1 MLAGAHFFACH
12 VLFIIPINLHWS
24 SRIEKYR
31 IAAFDCSESSDL
43 GTSLCSVLA
52 GTSEWANLYVRHCF
66 RLYKRNMKDECWKHL
81 ETFFFG
87 LRACCT
93 EVDAIGGR
101 GWPDMTTEERRERVV
116 LVQRC
121 RTMLQLAGRLWTAA
135 RNGPFQQFLFV
146 ARTAGLG
153 RSDSAVELF
162 ELEAK
167 AHHGSG
173 SGVIS
178 GVVIPA
184 LVKVFSTAKQR
195 DHGDPVDPH
204 RWAAWLDTG
213 PSPSLSGDPC
223 TGPSSPPPLLED
235 LGLTEAETM
244 AAAIVDLHLL
254 LIGQSPLTGC
264 PLVSSNGEPH
274 ASTSKQKA
282 SALGVA
288 GTIGVSDDVLVKD
301 GSFRMHILFNLYP
314 RLRPT
319 TVLRAK
325 CAYALGCHELQKSAM
340 NSSSG
345 RAVAEKLLFEA
356 LFLLDH
362 GVPPVPGVSAVL
374 SGLGEA
380 CLIRYAESLLAN
392 NKYRY
397 AVLALEAA
405 AECNRLRL
413 RSEPQALHRR
423 LAVVCADHGDY
434 ERSFRYYNMVLNK
447 ARQVSVTS

>member
-1 MLAGAHFFACH
+1 ME
-12 VLFIIPINLHWS
+12 
-24 SRIEKYR
+24 RYR
-31 IAAFDCSESSDL
+31 IAAFDCSEGSDL

-52 GTSEWANLYVRHCF
+52 GTAEWATLYVRHCF
-66 RLYKRNMKDECWKHL
+66 RLYKRGMRDECWKHL

-101 GWPDMTTEERRERVV
+101 GWSDMTVEERRERVV

-167 AHHGSG
+167 AHHGAG
-173 SGVIS
+173 PGVVG

-184 LVKVFSTAKQR
+184 LVRLFSAAKQR
-195 DHGDPVDPH
+195 DHGDHGDPH

-213 PSPSLSGDPC
+213 PSPSLCRDPYAE
-223 TGPSSPPPLLED
+223 PSAPPPLLED
-235 LGLTEAETM
+235 LGLTEAEAM

-254 LIGQSPLTGC
+254 LGGQSPLTGC
-264 PLVSSNGEPH
+264 PLAPAAGEPRAGAAKPKAGGAAG
-274 ASTSKQKA
+274 ASGA
-282 SALGVA
+282 AA
-288 GTIGVSDDVLVKD
+288 ACDDVLVKD
-301 GSFRMHILFNLYP
+301 GNFRMQLLLSLYL

-325 CAYALGCHELQKSAM
+325 CAFALGCHELQRGSM
-340 NSSSG
+340 NSSAS
-345 RAVAEKLLFEA
+345 RATAEKLLFEA

-362 GVPPVPGVSAVL
+362 CVPPVPGISAVL

-405 AECNRLRL
+405 AECNRLRT

-434 ERSFRYYNMVLNK
+434 ERSFRYYNMVLVK
-447 ARQVSVTS
+447 ARQVLHLAPP